1 MTENKNLSLLKF
13 ALGYFAVL
21 AIIYGIGL
29 LFFTEKLVEMSG
41 TPPFEPNWIRWP
53 GGLLAGLGIGAL
65 LALRNP
71 GNQDGFV
78 IAIGLGTLFIGLALL
93 YQLLFAW
100 NPDYVVSF
108 TAVPCALNLVGSIL
122 LWLGRAKA
130 R

>member
-13 ALGYFAVL
+13 ALGFFAITTIV
-21 AIIYGIGL
+21 YGIGL
-29 LFFTEKLVEMSG
+29 VFFTEQLIEMSG
-41 TPPFEPNWIRWP
+41 TALFEPNWVRWA
-53 GGLLAGLGIGAL
+53 GAALAGLGIGAV

-78 IAIGLGTLFIGLALL
+78 IAIGLQTLFTGLVLL

-100 NPDYVVSF
+100 NPEYVVSF
-108 TAVPCALNLVGSIL
+108 TAVPCAINLVGSAL

>member
-13 ALGYFAVL
+13 ALGYFAIL
-21 AIIYGIGL
+21 TIIYGIGL

-41 TPPFEPNWIRWP
+41 TPAFEPNWIRWP
-53 GGLLAGLGIGAL
+53 GALLAGLGIGAL

-78 IAIGLGTLFIGLALL
+78 IAIALGTLFIGLALL
-93 YQLLFAW
+93 YQLLFDW
-100 NPDYVVSF
+100 QPEYVVSF
-108 TAVPCALNLVGSIL
+108 TALPCALNLLGSAL

>member
-13 ALGYFAVL
+13 ALGFFAITTIV
-21 AIIYGIGL
+21 YGIGL
-29 LFFTEKLVEMSG
+29 VFFTEKMIEMSG
-41 TPPFEPNWIRWP
+41 TAPFEPNWVRWA
-53 GGLLAGLGIGAL
+53 GGLLAGLGIGAV

-78 IAIGLGTLFIGLALL
+78 IAIGLGALFIGLALL
-93 YQLLFAW
+93 YQLLFDW
-100 NPDYVVSF
+100 NPEHVVSF
-108 TAVPCALNLVGSIL
+108 TAVPCALNLIGSAL

>member
-13 ALGYFAVL
+13 ALGYFAIL
-21 AIIYGIGL
+21 AIVYGIGL
-29 LFFTEKLVEMSG
+29 MFFTEKLVEMSG
-41 TPPFEPNWIRWP
+41 TAPFELNWIRWP
-53 GGLLAGLGIGAL
+53 GALLFGLGIGAF

-78 IAIGLGTLFIGLALL
+78 VAIGLGTLGVGLALL

-100 NPDYVVSF
+100 NPEYVVSF
-108 TAVPCALNLVGSIL
+108 TAVPCALNLLGSVL
-122 LWLGRAKA
+122 LWWGRAKA

>member
-13 ALGYFAVL
+13 ALGYFAILTIV
-21 AIIYGIGL
+21 YGIGL

-41 TPPFEPNWIRWP
+41 TPAFEPNWIRWT

-78 IAIGLGTLFIGLALL
+78 IAIALGTLLIGLALL
-93 YQLLFAW
+93 YQLIFDW
-100 NPDYVVSF
+100 KPEYVVSF
-108 TAVPCALNLVGSIL
+108 TALPCALNLLGSAL